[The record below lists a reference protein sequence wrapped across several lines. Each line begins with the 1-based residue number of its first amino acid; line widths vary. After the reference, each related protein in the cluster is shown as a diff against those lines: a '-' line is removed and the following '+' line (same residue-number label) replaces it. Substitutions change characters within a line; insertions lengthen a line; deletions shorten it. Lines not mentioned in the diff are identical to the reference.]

1 MLILVRHGRT
11 EANAN
16 GLLQGMLD
24 LPLDDLG
31 VSQAAAVAA
40 RIGPPDVLISSP
52 LLRARQTA
60 DAFGMPA
67 SLDERWVELRYG
79 EYEGRRISDVSASV
93 WSRLR
98 TDLDFVLPGG
108 ESLRAMGAR
117 VSEAC
122 EELSEQARDRTVVVT
137 THVSPMKAAVAWALG
152 VDLTMAWRC
161 HLAYAAVCRID
172 FNERGPMLVSFN
184 EPP

>member
-1 MLILVRHGRT
+1 M
-11 EANAN
+11 
-16 GLLQGMLD
+16 
-24 LPLDDLG
+24 
-31 VSQAAAVAA
+31 S
-40 RIGPPDVLISSP
+40 
-52 LLRARQTA
+52 
-60 DAFGMPA
+60 A

-79 EYEGRRISDVSASV
+79 EYERRRISDISASV

-152 VDLTMAWRC
+152 VDLTIAWRC

-184 EPP
+184 EAQ